1 MGASI
6 GKAPDPTVTPD
17 AVWDTRVGRAW
28 HPGAMD
34 FNAWRPED
42 TARRFSIMGAS
53 SLGTFLWIGLWLGS
67 GFNPLLALLLGAL
80 AGVVTHLIAYP
91 VLRALF
97 RR

>member
-1 MGASI
+1 
-6 GKAPDPTVTPD
+6 
-17 AVWDTRVGRAW
+17 
-28 HPGAMD
+28 MD

-67 GFNPLLALLLGAL
+67 GLNPLLALLLGIV
-80 AGVVTHLIAYP
+80 AGVVTHLIAFP
-91 VLRALF
+91 ILRTLF

>member
-1 MGASI
+1 M
-6 GKAPDPTVTPD
+6 TPH
-17 AVWDTRVGRAW
+17 AV
-28 HPGAMD
+28 PGGTPLPGQVCHSRGMD

-67 GFNPLLALLLGAL
+67 GLNPLLALLLGIV
-80 AGVVTHLIAYP
+80 AGVIAYLIAFP